1 MSAVAWPPFYPHA
14 LLKHEIN
21 HKWLHHKCRKILK
34 KINSGCSEGIV
45 KEFRHIA
52 IFVMEFRH
60 NFPSQYT
67 HFLETDRLFSQNTRH
82 NDALTQKLRR
92 NSFTICYDFYK
103 KMPVKYSLA
112 FESWNLNMKIL
123 TDFSI
128 INSIT
133 NLVSRSQFFCD
144 RIIPSRGDFRHNCN
158 RPVTIHKL
166 ICDQWNF
173 DRQISVINFITIS
186 EFSSQ
191 LWYFSV
197 KIDTFYCSHM
207 YKSLVAP
214 LSSTFT
220 KYIQIVAHINHYNLL
235 ISALTY
241 ITE

>member
-1 MSAVAWPPFYPHA
+1 VFWR
-14 LLKHEIN
+14 N
-21 HKWLHHKCRKILK
+21 C
-34 KINSGCSEGIV
+34 EGIPS
-45 KEFRHIA
+45 HCYLCDGI
-52 IFVMEFRH
+52 
-60 NFPSQYT
+60 PSQFSFAIHTLSWDWQAFQSEYPSQWRFDPKIAT
-67 HFLETDRLFSQNTRH
+67 KFLH
-82 NDALTQKLRR
+82 N
-92 NSFTICYDFYK
+92 CYDFYK

-197 KIDTFYCSHM
+197 TIDTFYCSDM